1 MPQGQGEVSHGV
13 TGWKDQSDYNPVG
26 LIARSQGDGGDG
38 MIHVAINYRLG
49 LFGFVHGGDDERI
62 EPNAGLLD
70 QRLALQW
77 YVPAYG

>member
-1 MPQGQGEVSHGV
+1 MSHSTIGF
-13 TGWKDQSDYNPVG
+13 KDQSDYDPVG
-26 LIARSQGDGGDG
+26 LIARSREDGGDG

-62 EPNAGLLD
+62 DPNAGLLD

-77 YVPAYG
+77 YAPTFPV